1 LKGGIMDTE
10 RKIRNLESEVQELK
24 SAVDELNKKATAHH
38 TDIKVILNVLKEE
51 LPQAARKYGF

>member
-1 LKGGIMDTE
+1 MDTE
-10 RKIRNLESEVQELK
+10 TKIRNLESEVQELK

-38 TDIKVILNVLKEE
+38 TDIKVILTVLKEE

>member
-1 LKGGIMDTE
+1 MDTE
-10 RKIRNLESEVQELK
+10 TKIRNLESEVQELK